1 MFRKKDAGNNPKVD
15 QAVAKAVSY
24 ELTVADMAR
33 RSERRAWW
41 VATGSMVMSLAL
53 AGGYYYMLPLKEK
66 VPFLVMADAYTGNA
80 TVARLSGTFGAGSIT
95 ANEAINRSNVAQ
107 YVMAR
112 ESFDS
117 AVMGLRDWDLVFT
130 MSSEPV
136 AATQRQRYA
145 NNNPQNPVYVYG
157 TNKAIRVKILS
168 ITPLAAEGNGS
179 FRGASVRIQRSLLD
193 KTTGVMQFLDNKL
206 VTMRFE
212 YRTDLAL
219 SEQDRVLNPL
229 AFQVT
234 EYRVDSDYARGV
246 PVPDDASMTSQANQ
260 AAAAQAAAQA
270 AAAAAVPVYDPNN
283 PAAATMIDPNTGQPV
298 AAPVPGQTVA
308 PGQQV
313 QGQPV
318 PGQMTVPGQPMPA
331 QPMPAQP
338 MQQQNPGQV
347 VPGQAIPGQVAPR
360 QPATAPARNV
370 STGTA
375 EGASNR

>member
-41 VATGSMVMSLAL
+41 VATGSLVMSLAL

-80 TVARLSGTFGAGSIT
+80 TVARLAGNFGDGSIT

-117 AVMGLRDWDLVFT
+117 AVMGLRDWELVFT
-130 MSSEPV
+130 MSNEAV

-157 TNKAIRVKILS
+157 TNKAIRIKILS

-193 KTTGVMQFLDNKL
+193 KTTGVSQFLDNKL
-206 VTMRFE
+206 VTMRFD

-219 SEQDRVLNPL
+219 SEQDRILNPL

-234 EYRVDSDYARGV
+234 EYRVDNDYARGV
-246 PVPDDASMTSQANQ
+246 PVPDEADMAKQANQ
-260 AAAAQAAAQA
+260 AAAAQAAQA
-270 AAAAAVPVYDPNN
+270 AAAAAAAQVYDPNN
-283 PAAATMIDPNTGQPV
+283 PAAATMIDPATGQPV
-298 AAPVPGQTVA
+298 AVPAQAVPGQMLV
-308 PGQQV
+308 P
-313 QGQPV
+313 GQPV
-318 PGQMTVPGQPMPA
+318 PGQMTVPGQAVPGQVPG
-331 QPMPAQP
+331 QP
-338 MQQQNPGQV
+338 MQQQFPGQAM
-347 VPGQAIPGQVAPR
+347 PGQAIPGQVAPR
-360 QPATAPARNV
+360 QPAMVPAQNV

>member
-1 MFRKKDAGNNPKVD
+1 MFRKKDAGNSPKVD

-41 VATGSMVMSLAL
+41 VAGASLVMSLAL

-80 TVARLSGTFGAGSIT
+80 TVARLTGTYGEQGIT

-107 YVMAR
+107 YIMAR

-136 AATQRQRYA
+136 AASMNQRYA
-145 NNNPQNPVYVYG
+145 SNNPKNPVFVYG
-157 TNKAIRVKILS
+157 THQAIRVKILS
-168 ITPLAAEGNGS
+168 ITPLGAEGNGS
-179 FRGASVRIQRSLLD
+179 FKGASVRIQRSLLD
-193 KTTGVMQFLDNKL
+193 KRTGVAQFLDNQL

-212 YRTDLAL
+212 YKPDLAL
-219 SEQDRVLNPL
+219 TEQDRILNPL
-229 AFQVT
+229 SFYVT
-234 EYRVDSDYARGV
+234 EYRVDNDYARGV
-246 PVPDDASMTSQANQ
+246 PVPDDAAM
-260 AAAAQAAAQA
+260 AAQAAQAQPA
-270 AAAAAVPVYDPNN
+270 APVYDPNN
-283 PAAATMIDPNTGQPV
+283 PAAATMIDPTTGQPV
-298 AAPVPGQTVA
+298 AAPVQT
-308 PGQQV
+308 
-313 QGQPV
+313 V
-318 PGQMTVPGQPMPA
+318 PGQVPGVPGQVPAVPGQVPGQPMQQTVPGQPM
-331 QPMPAQP
+331 
-338 MQQQNPGQV
+338 
-347 VPGQAIPGQVAPR
+347 PGQAIPGQVAPAQVPGQR
-360 QPATAPARNV
+360 I

>member
-1 MFRKKDAGNNPKVD
+1 MFGRKDAGSSQKVD
-15 QAVAKAVSY
+15 KAVAKAVSY

-41 VATGSMVMSLAL
+41 VASASLLMSLAL

-80 TVARLSGTFGAGSIT
+80 TVARLSGTFGGETIT

-107 YVMAR
+107 YVLAR

-117 AVMGLRDWDLVFT
+117 AVMGLRDWELVFT

-136 AATQRQRYA
+136 AATQRHRYA
-145 NNNPQNPVYVYG
+145 NNNPQNPVHVYG
-157 TNKAIRVKILS
+157 TSKAIRIKILS
-168 ITPLAAEGNGS
+168 ITPLGAGPNGS

-193 KTTGVMQFLDNKL
+193 KNTGVAQFLDNQL

-212 YRTDLAL
+212 YRSDLAL

-234 EYRVDSDYARGV
+234 EYRVDNDYARGV
-246 PVPDDASMTSQANQ
+246 PVPDDAAMASQSARADQ
-260 AAAAQAAAQA
+260 AALAAQAAAQA
-270 AAAAAVPVYDPNN
+270 NYDPNN
-283 PAAATMIDPNTGQPV
+283 PAAATMIDPVTGQPV
-298 AAPVPGQTVA
+298 SMPMPTAMPVQSTPGQSME
-308 PGQQV
+308 
-313 QGQPV
+313 QG
-318 PGQMTVPGQPMPA
+318 A
-331 QPMPAQP
+331 A
-338 MQQQNPGQV
+338 GQV
-347 VPGQAIPGQVAPR
+347 VSGQTLPGSVAPR
-360 QPATAPARNV
+360 HQAPTSGQGV